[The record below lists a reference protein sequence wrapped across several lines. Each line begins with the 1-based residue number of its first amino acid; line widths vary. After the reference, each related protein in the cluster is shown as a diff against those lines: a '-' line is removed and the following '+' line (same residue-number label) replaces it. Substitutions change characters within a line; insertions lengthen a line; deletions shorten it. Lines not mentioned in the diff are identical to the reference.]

1 MGKFIIKVLLFS
13 FFTVLSLVICVFAI
27 IKCVPPQFG
36 DLFQA
41 EITNKIERLNNVN
54 GRKIVYVSGS
64 SGVFCVDSKKIS
76 KELGLEF
83 VNMGLHAGLGQ
94 YYINEISKEGLK
106 KGDIL
111 IIAHEFDTYY
121 YDGNAYGG
129 IALLATSINDHL
141 EYYKYFTNYD
151 KKRFIAYL
159 PAYIFTKLD
168 KLIYKKSDADGIYS
182 ASAFNKYGDIK
193 YELNES
199 LEHDYYH
206 HFENYTKEFPKSI
219 IEYYHDLLKF
229 AKKKGVYVVLNFPY
243 MRVKT
248 KEVDYKYVDELGD
261 AIQKELGIKSLYP
274 LKEAIKE
281 EKYFYDTANHCNTF
295 GKNEYN
301 NKLIKSLK
309 KYMKENNI

>member
-1 MGKFIIKVLLFS
+1 MKNFVKKVILFTAVVIAFLVFMVIYIVDFIPS
-13 FFTVLSLVICVFAI
+13 
-27 IKCVPPQFG
+27 QFD
-36 DLFQA
+36 DLYQA
-41 EITNKIERLNNVN
+41 EIVNKINRLRETK
-54 GRKIVYVSGS
+54 GRKIVYASGS
-64 SGVFCVDSKKIS
+64 SGAFCIDSKKITDN
-76 KELGLEF
+76 LGLEF
-83 VNMGLHAGLGQ
+83 VNLGLHAGLGQ
-94 YYINEISKEGLK
+94 FYINEISKDYLN

-121 YDGNAYGG
+121 TDGEATGG
-129 IALLATSINDHL
+129 ISLLATSLNDHF
-141 EYYKYFTNYD
+141 EYYKYFDNSD
-151 KKRFIAYL
+151 KKKFIKYL

-229 AKKKGVYVVLNFPY
+229 AEKKGVYVVLNFPY

-248 KEVDYKYVDELGD
+248 KEVDYKHVDELGD